1 MALFVSGL
9 AIAPTMI
16 TTMALIEAHV
26 PHAKLTEGMTWI
38 STGLAVGIAVGSSVT
53 GWVVDTAGAQTG
65 YVVSVSAG
73 VAAAAVAFAGYRRLT
88 RPAQGRC
95 QQSMGT
101 ATAGQSSKERTAWH
115 NWAGNITATPARTV
129 TPASVGELQETV
141 RRAAED
147 GLRVKAVGTGHSF
160 TAAAATDG
168 VLVRPQALAG
178 IRSIDR
184 AAGTVTVAAGTVL
197 KDLNQALA
205 AAGLSLTNM
214 GDIMEQTVSG
224 ATSTGT
230 HGTGR
235 DSASIAA
242 QIRGL
247 ELVTADGRLLT
258 CSEKENPEVFA
269 AARLGIGALGIVT
282 AITFAVEPIFFLTA
296 REEPMGFDRVTA
308 EFEEHF
314 AENEH
319 FEFYWFPHT
328 GNCNTKRNNR
338 SQGPAAPPGPVSAW
352 IEDELLS
359 NGLFQ
364 AVNSLGRAV
373 PATIPSIA
381 RVASRAL
388 SARTY
393 TDIPYKV
400 FTSPAGCAS
409 WRWSTPSR
417 AGRSSRRCGSCGR
430 WSTARG
436 CGSASPWRCG
446 RPRRT
451 TSRCRRPP
459 GATRRTSRCTCTRTP
474 RTAPTSP
481 RPRPSSPRT
490 AAVRTGA
497 RCTRGTPGTSRRPT
511 RVSASS
517 SRCATAWTPTGSSA
531 TTTCGASWGTE
542 SVRCQGTFCRAA
554 GCEAFGPV
562 VGAGGVG
569 GGDALG
575 VSFDGE
581 APGVGSVEA
590 SGFPEPEGLGPGLG
604 LRPPDE
610 DEGLGDVPGPGVRP
624 PLSSPFFSS
633 APGSWWGGVG
643 RSWPTLRVP
652 PEKSVPPPSLT
663 EVPAMAS

>member
-1 MALFVSGL
+1 
-9 AIAPTMI
+9 
-16 TTMALIEAHV
+16 
-26 PHAKLTEGMTWI
+26 
-38 STGLAVGIAVGSSVT
+38 
-53 GWVVDTAGAQTG
+53 
-65 YVVSVSAG
+65 
-73 VAAAAVAFAGYRRLT
+73 
-88 RPAQGRC
+88 
-95 QQSMGT
+95 MGT
-101 ATAGQSSKERTAWH
+101 ATAGKSSGERTAWR
-115 NWAGNITATPARTV
+115 NWAGNITATPARVV
-129 TPASVGELQETV
+129 TPASVGELQDTV

-168 VLVRPQALAG
+168 VLIRPQALAG

-184 AAGTVTVAAGTVL
+184 AAGTVTVEAGTVL
-197 KDLNQALA
+197 ADLNAALA
-205 AAGLSLTNM
+205 REGLSLTNM

-258 CSEKENPEVFA
+258 CSEKEEPEVFA

-400 FTSPAGCAS
+400 FTSPRRVRFVEMEYALPRERVVLAL
-409 WRWSTPSR
+409 RELR
-417 AGRSSRRCGSCGR
+417 AMVDRSGLRISF
-430 WSTARG
+430 
-436 CGSASPWRCG
+436 PVEV
-446 RPRRT
+446 
-451 TSRCRRPP
+451 
-459 GATRRTSRCTCTRTP
+459 
-474 RTAPTSP
+474 RTAPADDITLSTASGRDTAYIAVHMYKGTP
-481 RPRPSSPRT
+481 YQGYFT
-490 AAVRTGA
+490 AAERIFTAHGGRPHWGKVH
-497 RCTRGTPGTSRRPT
+497 TRDAQYFAEAYPRFGEFTALRDRLDPDRVFGNDYLRR
-511 RVSASS
+511 V
-517 SRCATAWTPTGSSA
+517 
-531 TTTCGASWGTE
+531 
-542 SVRCQGTFCRAA
+542 
-554 GCEAFGPV
+554 
-562 VGAGGVG
+562 
-569 GGDALG
+569 
-575 VSFDGE
+575 
-581 APGVGSVEA
+581 
-590 SGFPEPEGLGPGLG
+590 
-604 LRPPDE
+604 
-610 DEGLGDVPGPGVRP
+610 LGD
-624 PLSSPFFSS
+624 
-633 APGSWWGGVG
+633 
-643 RSWPTLRVP
+643 
-652 PEKSVPPPSLT
+652 
-663 EVPAMAS
+663 